1 MFGIYAYGLLDQERA
16 DKVIPEVSRW
26 NSACRRGAG
35 ELDTRH
41 KSENEAFSKR
51 EFIALYISEHSK
63 GRPEKP
69 GLVAPPDTGRHSVSW
84 RSPDPEAFLSG
95 IEAEL
100 LDGKVYADSYIAQR
114 LKLPRAPGATRDTII
129 IGLDTNQAGLL
140 VDVWD
145 TLMGHSPIS
154 ANIKN
159 HPFGQP
165 GRSASE
171 VARARRVRCD
181 SRFSTHQIEKSA
193 D

>member
-1 MFGIYAYGLLDQERA
+1 VPA
-16 DKVIPEVSRW
+16 
-26 NSACRRGAG
+26 GAVRG

-51 EFIALYISEHSK
+51 EFIALYIGEHSK

-114 LKLPRAPGATRDTII
+114 LK
-129 IGLDTNQAGLL
+129 
-140 VDVWD
+140 
-145 TLMGHSPIS
+145 
-154 ANIKN
+154 
-159 HPFGQP
+159 
-165 GRSASE
+165 
-171 VARARRVRCD
+171 RRVRRVLRVTR
-181 SRFSTHQIEKSA
+181 SSSA
-193 D
+193 WIRTRLGCSLTSGIP